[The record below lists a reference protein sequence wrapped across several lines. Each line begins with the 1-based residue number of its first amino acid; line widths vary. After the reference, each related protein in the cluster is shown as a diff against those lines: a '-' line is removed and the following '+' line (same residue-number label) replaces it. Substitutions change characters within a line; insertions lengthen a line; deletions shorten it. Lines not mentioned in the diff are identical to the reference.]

1 MLFKEPSVPKYIE
14 FPLENGGSILVE
26 STDDPVRTSAGF
38 LKSENASPDNAQ
50 KASQSFDASVESMRQ
65 AAELMVTK
73 LRSLSAPPDEIDVHF
88 SLKASGEVGSLA
100 VGKLGGDA
108 NYSITLKWRA
118 DKDAER
124 RREKDDEEEEEKVK
138 KPRKGQRVVR
148 AVSQRPAPPDE
159 DLADDEDE
167 GDESD
172 AD

>member
-1 MLFKEPSVPKYIE
+1 MPKYIE

-26 STDDPVRTSAGF
+26 SADDPVRTSAGF

-118 DKDAER
+118 KDGADN
-124 RREKDDEEEEEKVK
+124 KPEKVGEAEAGK
-138 KPRKGQRVVR
+138 ESKPRRSRRVVR
-148 AVSQRPAPPDE
+148 AVSQRPTPSAE
-159 DLADDEDE
+159 EVDDDDE
-167 GDESD
+167 GDEEED
-172 AD
+172 DD